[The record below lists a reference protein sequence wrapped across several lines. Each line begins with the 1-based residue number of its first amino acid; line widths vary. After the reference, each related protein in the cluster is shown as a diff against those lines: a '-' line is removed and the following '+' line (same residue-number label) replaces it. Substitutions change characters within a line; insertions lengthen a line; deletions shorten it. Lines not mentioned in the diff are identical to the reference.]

1 MPKAKLVIKNR
12 FVFQD
17 GGIVE
22 IKLWIKSLEDVL
34 GNARDV
40 MKRLELGEKVKK
52 ESGIYFENLDAF
64 RRILTEKR
72 LEMLHVIK
80 EKHPSSVYQLAKILN
95 RDIKNVNMD
104 LEYLREVGL
113 VEIKRSKE
121 KRERVIPQ
129 VNYDIIELRVAV

>member
-1 MPKAKLVIKNR
+1 MRIKR
-12 FVFQD
+12 VKI
-17 GGIVE
+17 G
-22 IKLWIKSLEDVL
+22 IKSLEDVL
-34 GNARDV
+34 GNAREA
-40 MKRLELGEKVKK
+40 MKRLGRGEKVKK

-64 RRILTEKR
+64 RRTLTEKR

>member
-1 MPKAKLVIKNR
+1 MKIKRVKIGIKN
-12 FVFQD
+12 
-17 GGIVE
+17 
-22 IKLWIKSLEDVL
+22 LEDVL
-34 GNARDV
+34 GSAREV
-40 MKRLELGEKVKK
+40 MKKLERGEKVKK

-64 RRILTEKR
+64 RRALTARR
-72 LEMLHVIK
+72 LEMLHVIR
-80 EKHPSSVYQLAKILN
+80 EKHPSSVYELAKILD

-104 LEYLREVGL
+104 LVYLREVGL

>member
-1 MPKAKLVIKNR
+1 MRIKR
-12 FVFQD
+12 VKI
-17 GGIVE
+17 G
-22 IKLWIKSLEDVL
+22 IKSLEDVL
-34 GNARDV
+34 GNAREV
-40 MKRLELGEKVKK
+40 MKKLGRGEKVKK

-64 RRILTEKR
+64 RRTLTEKR

>member
-1 MPKAKLVIKNR
+1 MRIKR
-12 FVFQD
+12 VKI
-17 GGIVE
+17 G
-22 IKLWIKSLEDVL
+22 IKSLEDVL
-34 GNARDV
+34 GNAREA
-40 MKRLELGEKVKK
+40 MKRLGRGEKVKK

-64 RRILTEKR
+64 RRTLTEKR

-121 KRERVIPQ
+121 KRERVIPE
-129 VNYDIIELRVAV
+129 VNYDVIELRVAV

>member
-1 MPKAKLVIKNR
+1 MRIKR
-12 FVFQD
+12 VKI
-17 GGIVE
+17 G
-22 IKLWIKSLEDVL
+22 IKSLEDVL
-34 GNARDV
+34 GNAREV
-40 MKRLELGEKVKK
+40 MKRLGRGEKVKK

-64 RRILTEKR
+64 RRTLTEKR

-80 EKHPSSVYQLAKILN
+80 EKHPSSVYELAKILN

>member
-1 MPKAKLVIKNR
+1 MRIKR
-12 FVFQD
+12 VKI
-17 GGIVE
+17 G
-22 IKLWIKSLEDVL
+22 IKSLEDVL
-34 GNARDV
+34 GNAREV
-40 MKRLELGEKVKK
+40 MKRLERGEKVKK

-64 RRILTEKR
+64 RRTLTEKR

-121 KRERVIPQ
+121 KRERVIPE
-129 VNYDIIELRVAV
+129 VNYDVIELRVAV

>member
-1 MPKAKLVIKNR
+1 MKIKR
-12 FVFQD
+12 VKI
-17 GGIVE
+17 G
-22 IKLWIKSLEDVL
+22 IKSLEDVL
-34 GNARDV
+34 GNAREV
-40 MKRLELGEKVKK
+40 MKKLERGEKVKK

-64 RRILTEKR
+64 RRVLTERR
-72 LEMLHVIK
+72 LEMLHVIR
-80 EKHPSSVYQLAKILN
+80 EKHPSSVYGLAKILN

-104 LEYLREVGL
+104 LEYLKDVGL